1 MVLLPSRLV
10 LMSRRDGGA
19 HAATLV
25 FQLESKVDTRAP
37 LKRVRTEGPL
47 YEMQQF
53 EINVSNPF
61 PSGRGESDGLI
72 SSPEVEG

>member
-1 MVLLPSRLV
+1 
-10 LMSRRDGGA
+10 MSRRDGGA

-25 FQLESKVDTRAP
+25 FQLESKVDTRSP
-37 LKRVRTEGPL
+37 LKRIRTEGPL

-61 PSGRGESDGLI
+61 PSGERLVLI
-72 SSPEVEG
+72 VLSL